1 MNATDPKIERFLGEI
16 KAEGRSSPA
25 GMSWQKFHEFLR
37 SKGQPGAQRP
47 PVPLILAA
55 ADEPDASKHARLSSQ
70 LEWALQ
76 NDCLDEAIGY
86 LEAIPA
92 NQWNTCPVDRWEQ
105 DSYPRT

>member
-1 MNATDPKIERFLGEI
+1 MNAIDPKIERFLGAI

-25 GMSWQKFHEFLR
+25 GMSWQKFYDFLR
-37 SKGQPGAQRP
+37 NKGQPGAKKP

-55 ADEPDASKHARLSSQ
+55 SDESDASKHVRLSGQ
-70 LEWALQ
+70 LEWARE
-76 NDCLDEAIGY
+76 NGCLDEAIGY

-92 NQWNTCPVDRWEQ
+92 DQWNTCPLDRWEQ